1 MKFFVPSG
9 RAVSS
14 GELLDALRCEC
25 GLGAQCLA
33 EITPGFPG
41 TNNLVAVPAAVSPA
55 APVALALPRG
65 GHTCGLSQACGA
77 VPRLLLL
84 AFIKRRVQELPLLP
98 PRLCPSTAFTMD
110 GLNVSIAFFFL
121 VVGVC
126 QVLRWLSKR
135 LLSHRTHGCLA
146 REFAGSFQ
154 LCTSCLELRMLMDIG
169 PWSGGFGL
177 DVVLTLL
184 FLLSAVHGAS
194 SDGASANPTVSL
206 QEFLLLESSLA
217 VTVAKLLAQ
226 GVGAGTGWAVTRL
239 YWSWELTQLHFIQNL
254 IAPECSSSI
263 RASLPHAAFVEGSCS
278 FLFHL
283 VLLKVRQSHPL
294 CRVPALAAIV
304 TFLTYTA
311 GPFTGAFFNP
321 ALATATTFQC
331 SGSSFW
337 DYIQVYWLGP
347 LTGMLVALLLFQ
359 GNIPRLF
366 QKNLLY
372 SQKSKY
378 KVPKAKVTAQVE
390 GDKPQRKRKG
400 GKSNSEPR
408 A

>member
-1 MKFFVPSG
+1 
-9 RAVSS
+9 
-14 GELLDALRCEC
+14 
-25 GLGAQCLA
+25 
-33 EITPGFPG
+33 
-41 TNNLVAVPAAVSPA
+41 
-55 APVALALPRG
+55 
-65 GHTCGLSQACGA
+65 
-77 VPRLLLL
+77 
-84 AFIKRRVQELPLLP
+84 
-98 PRLCPSTAFTMD
+98 MD
-110 GLNVSIAFFFL
+110 GLNVSMAFFLL
-121 VVGVC
+121 VVGLC
-126 QVLRWLSKR
+126 QALRWFSKR
-135 LLSHRTHGCLA
+135 LLSPGTSSCLA
-146 REFAGSFQ
+146 REFAGSLQ
-154 LCTSCLELRMLMDIG
+154 LCMSCLELRMLMDIG
-169 PWSGGFGL
+169 PWAGGFGL

-194 SDGASANPTVSL
+194 FAGASANPTVSL
-206 QEFLLLESSLA
+206 QDFLLLQSSLA
-217 VTVAKLLAQ
+217 VTVAELLAQ
-226 GVGAGTGWAVTRL
+226 AVGTGTGWAVTRL
-239 YWSWELTQLHFIQNL
+239 YWSWELTQLHFFQNL

-263 RASLPHAAFVEGSCS
+263 HASLPLAAFAEGACS

-294 CRVPALAAIV
+294 YRVPALAATV

-321 ALATATTFQC
+321 ALATASTFHC
-331 SGSSFW
+331 SGNSFW

-347 LTGMLVALLLFQ
+347 LAGMLAALLLFQ

-390 GDKPQRKRKG
+390 DDKAQRKRKG
-400 GKSNSEPR
+400 GKSSSEPH

>member
-1 MKFFVPSG
+1 
-9 RAVSS
+9 
-14 GELLDALRCEC
+14 
-25 GLGAQCLA
+25 
-33 EITPGFPG
+33 
-41 TNNLVAVPAAVSPA
+41 
-55 APVALALPRG
+55 
-65 GHTCGLSQACGA
+65 
-77 VPRLLLL
+77 
-84 AFIKRRVQELPLLP
+84 
-98 PRLCPSTAFTMD
+98 MD

-121 VVGVC
+121 VFGLC
-126 QVLRWLSKR
+126 QVLRWLSKK
-135 LLSHRTHGCLA
+135 LLSPGTHGCLA

-154 LCTSCLELRMLMDIG
+154 LCMSCLELRMLMDIG
-169 PWSGGFGL
+169 PWGGGFGL

-184 FLLSAVHGAS
+184 FLLSAVHSAS
-194 SDGASANPTVSL
+194 LDGASANPTVSL
-206 QEFLLLESSLA
+206 QEFLLLESGLA
-217 VTVAKLLAQ
+217 ATGAKLLAQ
-226 GVGAGTGWAVTRL
+226 GVGAGTGWAVTKL

-283 VLLKVRQSHPL
+283 ILLRLRQSHPL
-294 CRVPALAAIV
+294 YRVPVLAATV

-311 GPFTGAFFNP
+311 GPYTGAFFNP
-321 ALATATTFQC
+321 ALATATTFHC

-347 LTGMLVALLLFQ
+347 LAGMLAALLLLQ

-390 GDKPQRKRKG
+390 GDKPQKKRKG

>member
-1 MKFFVPSG
+1 
-9 RAVSS
+9 
-14 GELLDALRCEC
+14 
-25 GLGAQCLA
+25 
-33 EITPGFPG
+33 
-41 TNNLVAVPAAVSPA
+41 
-55 APVALALPRG
+55 
-65 GHTCGLSQACGA
+65 
-77 VPRLLLL
+77 
-84 AFIKRRVQELPLLP
+84 
-98 PRLCPSTAFTMD
+98 MD

-135 LLSHRTHGCLA
+135 LLSSGTHGCLA

-184 FLLSAVHGAS
+184 FLLSAAHGAS

-206 QEFLLLESSLA
+206 QEFLLLEASLA

-226 GVGAGTGWAVTRL
+226 AVGAGTGWAVTRL

-263 RASLPHAAFVEGSCS
+263 RASLPHAALVEGSCS

-294 CRVPALAAIV
+294 CRVPVLAATV

-347 LTGMLVALLLFQ
+347 LAG
-359 GNIPRLF
+359 
-366 QKNLLY
+366 
-372 SQKSKY
+372 
-378 KVPKAKVTAQVE
+378 
-390 GDKPQRKRKG
+390 
-400 GKSNSEPR
+400 
-408 A
+408 

>member
-1 MKFFVPSG
+1 
-9 RAVSS
+9 
-14 GELLDALRCEC
+14 
-25 GLGAQCLA
+25 
-33 EITPGFPG
+33 
-41 TNNLVAVPAAVSPA
+41 
-55 APVALALPRG
+55 
-65 GHTCGLSQACGA
+65 
-77 VPRLLLL
+77 
-84 AFIKRRVQELPLLP
+84 
-98 PRLCPSTAFTMD
+98 MD
-110 GLNVSIAFFFL
+110 GLNVSIAFFFA
-121 VVGVC
+121 VVGAC

-135 LLSHRTHGCLA
+135 FLSPGTHGCLA
-146 REFAGSFQ
+146 REFAGSLQ
-154 LCTSCLELRMLMDIG
+154 LSSSCLELRMLMDIG
-169 PWSGGFGL
+169 PWGGGFGL

-184 FLLSAVHGAS
+184 FLLSAAHGAS
-194 SDGASANPTVSL
+194 SEGASANPTVCV
-206 QEFLLLESSLA
+206 QEFLLLQSSLVA
-217 VTVAKLLAQ
+217 TGAKLLAQ
-226 GVGAGTGWAVTRL
+226 AVGAGLGWALTRL

-263 RASLPHAAFVEGSCS
+263 RAPLPHAALVESSCS

-283 VLLKVRQSHPL
+283 VLLRVGQSHPL
-294 CRVPALAAIV
+294 CRVPVLAATV

-347 LTGMLVALLLFQ
+347 LAGMLAALLLFQ

-378 KVPKAKVTAQVE
+378 KVPKAKVAAQLE
-390 GDKPQRKRKG
+390 GDKPQGKRKG

>member
-1 MKFFVPSG
+1 
-9 RAVSS
+9 
-14 GELLDALRCEC
+14 
-25 GLGAQCLA
+25 
-33 EITPGFPG
+33 
-41 TNNLVAVPAAVSPA
+41 
-55 APVALALPRG
+55 
-65 GHTCGLSQACGA
+65 
-77 VPRLLLL
+77 
-84 AFIKRRVQELPLLP
+84 
-98 PRLCPSTAFTMD
+98 MD

-121 VVGVC
+121 VFGLC

-135 LLSHRTHGCLA
+135 LLSPGTHGCLA

-169 PWSGGFGL
+169 PWGGGFGL
-177 DVVLTLL
+177 DVLLTLL

-194 SDGASANPTVSL
+194 LDGASASPTVSL

-217 VTVAKLLAQ
+217 ATAAKLLAQ
-226 GVGAGTGWAVTRL
+226 GGGAGTGWALTRL
-239 YWSWELTQLHFIQNL
+239 YWSWELSQLHFIQSL

-263 RASLPHAAFVEGSCS
+263 RASLPHAAFVEGPCS

-294 CRVPALAAIV
+294 YRVPALAATV
-304 TFLTYTA
+304 TFLTYAA
-311 GPFTGAFFNP
+311 GPYTGAFFNP
-321 ALATATTFQC
+321 SLATATTFHC

-347 LTGMLVALLLFQ
+347 LAGMLAALLLFQ
-359 GNIPRLF
+359 GNIPHLF

-378 KVPKAKVTAQVE
+378 KVPKGKVTAQVE
-390 GDKPQRKRKG
+390 GDKPQKKKKG
-400 GKSNSEPR
+400 GKSKSEPR

>member
-1 MKFFVPSG
+1 
-9 RAVSS
+9 
-14 GELLDALRCEC
+14 
-25 GLGAQCLA
+25 
-33 EITPGFPG
+33 
-41 TNNLVAVPAAVSPA
+41 
-55 APVALALPRG
+55 
-65 GHTCGLSQACGA
+65 
-77 VPRLLLL
+77 
-84 AFIKRRVQELPLLP
+84 
-98 PRLCPSTAFTMD
+98 MD

-126 QVLRWLSKR
+126 QALRWFSKR
-135 LLSHRTHGCLA
+135 FLSPGAYGCLA
-146 REFAGSFQ
+146 REFAGSLQ
-154 LCTSCLELRMLMDIG
+154 LCTSCLELRVLMEIG
-169 PWSGGFGL
+169 PWGGGFGL
-177 DVVLTLL
+177 DLVLTLL
-184 FLLSAVHGAS
+184 FLLSAAHGAS
-194 SDGASANPTVSL
+194 FDGASANPTVSL
-206 QEFLLLESSLA
+206 QEFLLLESSLVA
-217 VTVAKLLAQ
+217 TVAKLLAQ
-226 GVGAGTGWAVTRL
+226 GAGTGTGWAVTRL

-263 RASLPHAAFVEGSCS
+263 HAPLPHAALVEGSCS

-283 VLLKVRQSHPL
+283 VLLKVRHSHPL
-294 CRVPALAAIV
+294 YRVPALAVAV

-321 ALATATTFQC
+321 ALATATTFHC
-331 SGSSFW
+331 SGNSFW

-347 LTGMLVALLLFQ
+347 LAGMLAALLLFQ

-378 KVPKAKVTAQVE
+378 KVPKAKVAVPVE